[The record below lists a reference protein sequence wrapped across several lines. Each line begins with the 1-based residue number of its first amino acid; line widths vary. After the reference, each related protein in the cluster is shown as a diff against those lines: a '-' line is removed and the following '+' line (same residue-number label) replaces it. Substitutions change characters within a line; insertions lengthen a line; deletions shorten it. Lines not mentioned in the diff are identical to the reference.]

1 MKDRYYFELTTN
13 ADGNRHIH
21 FFGNLYEAEEGIFI
35 EEYKGAIFDLDS
47 FNFTNATQEEIQD
60 YFYEFVENSREG
72 TEADLSA
79 FSGTEISIFDIVSAP
94 DGEYYIEAY
103 NL

>member
-1 MKDRYYFELTTN
+1 MKDRYYFALTTN
-13 ADGNRHIH
+13 ADGTRQIH
-21 FFGNLYEAEEGIFI
+21 FFGNLYESEEGIFI

-47 FNFTNATQEEIQD
+47 FNFTNATQEEVKD
-60 YFYEFVENSREG
+60 YFYEFIENSREG
-72 TEADLSA
+72 TEADRLFNGA
-79 FSGTEISIFDIVSAP
+79 EISIFDIQSAP